1 MSDLYD
7 VVEKRQVLA
16 TENVTMEEVVTRR
29 MIAVGLPELLPQMW
43 MGNSSYVVM
52 QVLNRN

>member
-1 MSDLYD
+1 M
-7 VVEKRQVLA
+7 LA